1 MRRLFT
7 LLLCITCVLG
17 ALAYLIYWHSGWS
30 HINCWTR
37 EINIASG
44 HERYTRY
51 WFWRITER
59 KITPNWVSI
68 ALQNPVAPEDQ
79 WRTVVTLSPGIRHSP
94 NYSFHST
101 VGDIKM
107 VEQSFEMFPSPPSVK
122 AQLAANLVWLWQH
135 FDDDYEGGRYLTDI
149 LMRPSVIRKE
159 QITEQDVPSL
169 KDWLAAYR
177 ESSKKESPEYTK
189 VIDQAIASLPTNK

>member
-7 LLLCITCVLG
+7 LLLCITIVLG
-17 ALAYLIYWHSGWS
+17 ALAYLTYWHSGWS

-51 WFWRITER
+51 WFWRITDR
-59 KITPNWVSI
+59 KVTPTWVST
-68 ALQNPVAPEDQ
+68 ALQSSKGPEDK
-79 WRTVVTLSPGIRHSP
+79 WRTVVTLSPGTRHSP
-94 NYSFHST
+94 NYWFHSAL
-101 VGDIKM
+101 GDVKM
-107 VEQSFEMFPSPPSVK
+107 MEQSFEMFSSPPSVK
-122 AQLAANLVWLWQH
+122 AELAANLVWLWQH
-135 FDDDYEGGRYLTDI
+135 FDDAHEGGRYLTDI
-149 LMRPSVIRKE
+149 VMRPSVIRNE
-159 QITEQDVPSL
+159 RITEQDVPSL

-177 ESSKKESPEYTK
+177 EASKKESPQYTK